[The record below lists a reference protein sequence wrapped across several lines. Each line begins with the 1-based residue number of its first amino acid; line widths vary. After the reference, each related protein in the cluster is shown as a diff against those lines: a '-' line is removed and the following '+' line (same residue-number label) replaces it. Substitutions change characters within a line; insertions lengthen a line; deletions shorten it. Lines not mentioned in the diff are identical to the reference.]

1 MTSKVVLS
9 RSQRESASLK
19 NRRILTLWVES
30 KTNKIMMS
38 KKLMTMVRVSL
49 IRLPS
54 QVLHRLVDAV
64 DAKCVI
70 MRSRRTQIP
79 LENSPQVVSVFRIM
93 VEDEEGVAEVVAV
106 EAEVAKM
113 VKRTITTKTTTVA
126 EVVETEEA
134 IIAEAEEATM
144 IIEVAVEDITTAKEV
159 VVDTKIERAVEVV
172 GMTAEVVA
180 AIMIAAAEVATS
192 KATIIVEVVVAE
204 AAVFLHVRLVTL
216 LLMRNVTS
224 RQSRKEINSV
234 TSSRMRCED
243 W

>member
-1 MTSKVVLS
+1 M
-9 RSQRESASLK
+9 
-19 NRRILTLWVES
+19 ES

-54 QVLHRLVDAV
+54 QVLRRLVDAV

-172 GMTAEVVA
+172 GMTAGVVA